1 MRKRR
6 RRRNN
11 LRNVCGHSHIY
22 ETYFRI
28 IPFVS
33 PSRGVTAD
41 GGVVSDAKV
50 LTIATGDGDWTAV
63 EKETVGPPFLR
74 SIGDPIRPRRG
85 ESQVD
90 GL

>member
-1 MRKRR
+1 VRKR